1 MKRKVNGKEVQ
12 MTSEEE
18 QAFISDQK
26 LITDK
31 INSKEQAKQNEKD
44 NMIAVWDKFLD
55 SDLNLTKEDKDL
67 IKKSIGMQ

>member
-67 IKKSIGMQ
+67 IKKSIGMS